1 VEDFEAEI
9 DPSLF
14 EEDFEDVELEELD
27 DHSFDE
33 DDLEEDFTE

>member
-14 EEDFEDVELEELD
+14 EEDFEDVELEDLD
-27 DHSFDE
+27 DLEEEYE
-33 DDLEEDFTE
+33 DEEDFTE